1 MTKPGQSE
9 PPKREAK
16 RYHSLIAGFAMAAI
30 GVLIL
35 AAISYFSL
43 VTNNTGMSP

>member
-1 MTKPGQSE
+1 MSKLYAGLLVLI
-9 PPKREAK
+9 
-16 RYHSLIAGFAMAAI
+16 SLFAMAAI
-30 GVLIL
+30 GVSIL

>member
-1 MTKPGQSE
+1 MSKLYAGLLVLI
-9 PPKREAK
+9 
-16 RYHSLIAGFAMAAI
+16 SLFAMAAI

-43 VTNNTGMSP
+43 VTNNSGMSP

>member
-1 MTKPGQSE
+1 MSKLYAGLLVLI
-9 PPKREAK
+9 
-16 RYHSLIAGFAMAAI
+16 SLFAMAAI
-30 GVLIL
+30 GVLIS

>member
-1 MTKPGQSE
+1 MSKLYAGLLVLI
-9 PPKREAK
+9 
-16 RYHSLIAGFAMAAI
+16 SLFAMAAI